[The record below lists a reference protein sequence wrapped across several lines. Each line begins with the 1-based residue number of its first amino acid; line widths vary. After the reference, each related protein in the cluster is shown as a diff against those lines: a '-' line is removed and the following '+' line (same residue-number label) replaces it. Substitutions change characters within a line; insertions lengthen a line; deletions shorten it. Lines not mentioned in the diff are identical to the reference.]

1 VVGLPPSD
9 TMSLNQARLAGAA
22 ESRLPLTL
30 NEIHV
35 WRCQVSNAG
44 DAVRYGTTLLSQQER
59 SRVLRFRSEADAI
72 RYTSSR
78 IWLRRLLAGYTGA
91 SAASVLLMEAPCGKP
106 FMEDGGCP
114 SPIRFSL
121 SHSGDALVLAFALGQ
136 EVGVDVEVR
145 TSCVD
150 VLSLAACFLP
160 HSETKRLG
168 ALDIDAR
175 RAALFTHWVRREA
188 VLKAAGLGVADM
200 PMVSVNRSAPTA
212 QKLDRWEADCAGTGY
227 TGWDLDTTEPSPGA
241 LAVRTSSRDVRI
253 IQRSTT
259 DGYAG
264 WMRPA

>member
-1 VVGLPPSD
+1 VVGLPSSD

-22 ESRLPLTL
+22 ESCLPLKL
-30 NEIHV
+30 DEIHV
-35 WRCQVSNAG
+35 WRCRISSGG
-44 DAVRYGTTLLSQQER
+44 DAVRSGTVLLSPQER
-59 SRVLRFRSEADAI
+59 SRVLRFRFEADAM
-72 RYTSSR
+72 RYTRSR
-78 IWLRRLLAGYTGA
+78 ICLRHLLALYTGT
-91 SAASVLLMEAPCGKP
+91 SAASVVLNEAPSGKP
-106 FMEDGGCP
+106 FMEDDECP

-136 EVGVDVEVR
+136 EVGVDVEAR

-175 RAALFTHWVRREA
+175 RAAFFTHWVRREA
-188 VLKAAGLGVADM
+188 VLKVAGLGVAKM
-200 PMVSVNRSAPTA
+200 PMVSVNRSAPVV

-227 TGWDLDTTEPSPGA
+227 TGWDLDTTEASPGA
-241 LAVRTSSRDVRI
+241 LAVRTSSRDIRI

-259 DGYAG
+259 DRYAG